1 MAILNNT
8 WFPTEVPPK
17 PNGHY
22 AHIVMLRVTESY
34 ALFQTD
40 GELNT
45 ARVRSGVAH
54 DGLMTRIEIFKR
66 KQTTPERLTGREL
79 LRRYGFL
86 SDHPQPIGESPWTI
100 RKSPSATTMWPSV
113 ECLTVLAMALPSVI
127 RGRRSPNHC

>member
-8 WFPTEVPPK
+8 WFPAEVPPK

-45 ARVRSGVAH
+45 ARVRSGMTHAEP
-54 DGLMTRIEIFKR
+54 MTRIEIFKR
-66 KQTTPERLTGREL
+66 KQSKP
-79 LRRYGFL
+79 
-86 SDHPQPIGESPWTI
+86 
-100 RKSPSATTMWPSV
+100 
-113 ECLTVLAMALPSVI
+113 
-127 RGRRSPNHC
+127 

>member
-1 MAILNNT
+1 MTLYGYMALYGTERSSSIMAPLNT
-8 WFPTEVPPK
+8 QWFPQEIPPK
-17 PNGHY
+17 PNGYY

-45 ARVRSGVAH
+45 ARVRAGVAH

-66 KQTTPERLTGREL
+66 KHTTPERLTGREL

-86 SDHPQPIGESPWTI
+86 SDQPSTD
-100 RKSPSATTMWPSV
+100 RRVTMDDQKKSI
-113 ECLTVLAMALPSVI
+113 CD
-127 RGRRSPNHC
+127 